1 MCNKIS
7 VRLHVWVILGV
18 PIDTSLNTEAD
29 IETQERTS
37 EGYIQTK
44 PDIVN
49 PDKAKLLLY

>member
-18 PIDTSLNTEAD
+18 PIDTSLHTEAD
-29 IETQERTS
+29 IETQERTLD
-37 EGYIQTK
+37 GYIQTK

-49 PDKAKLLLY
+49 PDKAK

>member
-18 PIDTSLNTEAD
+18 PTDTSLHTEAD
-29 IETQERTS
+29 IQTQEGTL
-37 EGYIQTK
+37 EGYTQTK

-49 PDKAKLLLY
+49 PDKAK